1 MTEPLLQ
8 VENLTKHFSRKSGVW
23 GGGGDVVRAVE
34 DVSFQIAP
42 GEVLGL
48 VGESGSGKSTT
59 GRLILRLIEPTAGR
73 CTFEGQDVFAQSKE
87 QMRNL
92 RRQMQIVFQ
101 DPYGAFN
108 PRMTVGQILGEALD
122 LRDDAGAKAQR
133 SKLIGD
139 YLEMVQMPRGIANRY
154 PHEFS
159 GGQRQRIGIA
169 RALVVNPKFI
179 VADEPVSALDVSTQ
193 AEIVNLLLDLQQR
206 LNLTMLFISHDLSV
220 VRVLCDRVA
229 VMSKGRIVE
238 LGPAKQIFENPQQDY
253 TKELLAAIPIPDPQA
268 PRNRERRIRVKSPA

>member
-1 MTEPLLQ
+1 MAQAMIQ
-8 VENLTKHFSRKSGVW
+8 VENLSKHFSRNSGMWGDKSGV
-23 GGGGDVVRAVE
+23 VKAVD

-59 GRLILRLIEPTAGR
+59 GRLILRLIEPTSGR
-73 CTFEGQDVFAQSKE
+73 VLVNGKNVFDLPKN
-87 QMRNL
+87 QMREL
-92 RRQMQIVFQ
+92 RKEMQIVFQ

-108 PRMTVGQILGEALD
+108 PRMTVGAILGEALQ
-122 LRDDAGAKAQR
+122 LRGLSTR
-133 SKLIGD
+133 SARDGEARKF
-139 YLEMVQMPRGIANRY
+139 LEMVQMPNSILGRY

-169 RALVVNPKFI
+169 RALAVEPKFI

-220 VRVLCDRVA
+220 VKVLCDRVA
-229 VMSKGRIVE
+229 VMQNGKLVE
-238 LGPAKQIFENPQQDY
+238 VGTSEQIYSSPQQQY
-253 TKELLAAIPIPDPQA
+253 TKDLLNAIPIPDPQRA
-268 PRNRERRIRVKSPA
+268 KRAA